1 MRIRK
6 HYDVPG
12 IYTKFTSLNLKPK
25 RPEKNNKPLLNKN
38 TVLYNYGG
46 TTKLW
51 TIGMKLPAILA

>member
-12 IYTKFTSLNLKPK
+12 IYTKFTSINSKPK
-25 RPEKNNKPLLNKN
+25 RPEKNNKPLLKTN

-46 TTKLW
+46 TTKVW
-51 TIGMKLPAILA
+51 TVGMKLPAILV

>member
-12 IYTKFTSLNLKPK
+12 VYTKFTSLNSKPK
-25 RPEKNNKPLLNKN
+25 RPEKNNKPLLKNN

-46 TTKLW
+46 TTRVW
-51 TIGMKLPAILA
+51 RIGMKLPAILV